1 MECLKLTNSNRPQT
15 PSEAWAAILEGNQR
29 FVTDKPAHVR
39 QDFGL
44 RKELAK
50 EQKPFAALFGCADSR
65 LSAEI
70 IFDVGLGDLFV
81 VRNAGQVIA
90 ETILGSLEYAVE
102 VLGVPLIL
110 VLGHDECGAI
120 RATMNSTEGQPM
132 PKGEFIHNLVE
143 RITPTVLAAKA
154 NGLNEIDKIT
164 AVHIKHTIDELI
176 TRSTLIAERIES
188 GKLAVVGA
196 NYKLTLGEIHEIVA
210 FGKTE

>member
-1 MECLKLTNSNRPQT
+1 MGCLDLPRTNRPET
-15 PSEAWAAILEGNQR
+15 PAQAWEAMLEGNQR
-29 FVTDKPAHVR
+29 FVSDKPSHVR

-44 RKELAK
+44 RTELAK
-50 EQKPFAALFGCADSR
+50 EQKPFAALFGCSDSR

-120 RATMNSTEGQPM
+120 RTTMNSAEGQILPA
-132 PKGEFIHNLVE
+132 GEFIKNLVD
-143 RITPTVLAAKA
+143 RISPTVNAAKA
-154 NGLNEIDKIT
+154 NGL
-164 AVHIKHTIDELI
+164 HQIDEITDLHVRDTINELI
-176 TRSTLIAERIES
+176 ARSTLIAERIES

-196 NYKLTLGEIHEIVA
+196 NYKLTLGEIQEIVTI
-210 FGKTE
+210 GNTK

>member
-1 MECLKLTNSNRPQT
+1 MLD
-15 PSEAWAAILEGNQR
+15 GNQR
-29 FVTDKPAHVR
+29 FVTDNPSHVR

-44 RKELAK
+44 RTELAK
-50 EQKPFAALFGCADSR
+50 EQKPFAALFGCSDSR

-120 RATMNSTEGQPM
+120 RATMNSTEGQVM
-132 PKGEFIHNLVE
+132 PQGEFIHNLVE

-154 NGLNEIDKIT
+154 SGLNEIDQIT
-164 AVHIKHTIDELI
+164 ALHIKDTINELI
-176 TRSTLIAERIES
+176 ARSALIAERIES

-196 NYKLTLGEIHEIVA
+196 NYKLTLGEIHEIVTI
-210 FGKTE
+210 GNTK

>member
-1 MECLKLTNSNRPQT
+1 MTRSNRPRT
-15 PSEAWAAILEGNQR
+15 PAEAWQAMLDGNQR
-29 FVTDKPAHVR
+29 FVTDNPSHVR

-44 RKELAK
+44 RTELAK
-50 EQKPFAALFGCADSR
+50 EQKPFAALFGCSDSR

-120 RATMNSTEGQPM
+120 RATMNSTEGQVM
-132 PKGEFIHNLVE
+132 PQGEFIHNLVE

-154 NGLNEIDKIT
+154 SGLNEIDQIT
-164 AVHIKHTIDELI
+164 ALHIKDTINELI
-176 TRSTLIAERIES
+176 ARSTLIAERIES

-196 NYKLTLGEIHEIVA
+196 NYKLTLGEIQEIVTI
-210 FGKTE
+210 GNTK

>member
-1 MECLKLTNSNRPQT
+1 MECHKLTKSNRPQT
-15 PSEAWAAILEGNQR
+15 PAEAWAAILEGNQR

-44 RKELAK
+44 RQELAK

-196 NYKLTLGEIHEIVA
+196 NYKLALGEIQEIA
-210 FGKTE
+210 TIGQTK

>member
-1 MECLKLTNSNRPQT
+1 MNNSPRPQT
-15 PSEAWAAILEGNQR
+15 PAEAWQAMLAGNQR
-29 FVTDKPAHVR
+29 FVTDSPLHLR

-50 EQKPFAALFGCADSR
+50 EQKPFAALFGCSDSR

-70 IFDVGLGDLFV
+70 IFDVSLGDLFV

-120 RATMNSTEGQPM
+120 RTTMNSVEGQALPE
-132 PKGEFIHNLVE
+132 GEFIHNLVQ
-143 RITPTVLAAKA
+143 RISPTVEAANA
-154 NGLNEIDKIT
+154 NGLHQIDQIT
-164 AVHIKHTIDELI
+164 DLHVRDTINELI
-176 TRSTLIAERIES
+176 ARSTLIASRIES

-196 NYKLTLGEIHEIVA
+196 NYKLTLGEIHEIVTI
-210 FGKTE
+210 GNTQ

>member
-1 MECLKLTNSNRPQT
+1 MNNSTRAQT
-15 PSEAWAAILEGNQR
+15 PTEAWQTMLAGNHR
-29 FVTDKPAHVR
+29 FVTDSPLHLR

-50 EQKPFAALFGCADSR
+50 EQKPFAALFGCSDSR

-70 IFDVGLGDLFV
+70 IFDVSLGDLFV

-102 VLGVPLIL
+102 VLGVPLVL

-120 RATMNSTEGQPM
+120 RKTMDSVEGKSVPE
-132 PKGEFIHNLVE
+132 GEFIHNLVN
-143 RITPTVLAAKA
+143 RISPTVEAANA
-154 NGLNEIDKIT
+154 SGM
-164 AVHIKHTIDELI
+164 HQIDEITDLHVRDTINELI
-176 TRSTLIAERIES
+176 ARSTLIASRIES

-196 NYKLTLGEIHEIVA
+196 NYKLTLGEIHEIVTI
-210 FGKTE
+210 GNTK

>member
-1 MECLKLTNSNRPQT
+1 MARSNRPET
-15 PSEAWAAILEGNQR
+15 PAQAWEAMLEGNQR
-29 FVTDKPAHVR
+29 FVSDKPSHVR

-44 RKELAK
+44 RTELAK
-50 EQKPFAALFGCADSR
+50 EQKPFAALFGCSDSR

-120 RATMNSTEGQPM
+120 RTTMNSTEGQALPA
-132 PKGEFIHNLVE
+132 GEFIQNLVN
-143 RITPTVLAAKA
+143 RITPTVNAAKA
-154 NGLNEIDKIT
+154 NGL
-164 AVHIKHTIDELI
+164 HQIDEITDLHVRDTINELI
-176 TRSTLIAERIES
+176 ARSSLIAERIES

-196 NYKLTLGEIHEIVA
+196 NYKLTLGEVQEIVTI
-210 FGKTE
+210 GKTQ

>member
-1 MECLKLTNSNRPQT
+1 MLD
-15 PSEAWAAILEGNQR
+15 GNQR
-29 FVTDKPAHVR
+29 FVTDKPSHVR

-44 RKELAK
+44 RTELAK
-50 EQKPFAALFGCADSR
+50 EQKPFAALFGCSDSR

-120 RATMNSTEGQPM
+120 RATMNSTEGQVM
-132 PKGEFIHNLVE
+132 PQGEFIHNLVE

-154 NGLNEIDKIT
+154 NGLNEIDQIT
-164 AVHIKHTIDELI
+164 ALHIKDTINELI
-176 TRSTLIAERIES
+176 ARSALIAERIES

-196 NYKLTLGEIHEIVA
+196 NYKLTLGEVQEIVTI
-210 FGKTE
+210 GKTQ

>member
-1 MECLKLTNSNRPQT
+1 MTKSNRPQT
-15 PSEAWAAILEGNQR
+15 PAEAWAAILEGNQR

-44 RKELAK
+44 RQELAK

-196 NYKLTLGEIHEIVA
+196 NYKLALGEIQEIA
-210 FGKTE
+210 TIGQTK

>member
-1 MECLKLTNSNRPQT
+1 MGCLDLPKTNRPET
-15 PSEAWAAILEGNQR
+15 PAQAWEAMLEGNQR
-29 FVTDKPAHVR
+29 FVSDKPSHVR

-44 RKELAK
+44 RTELAK
-50 EQKPFAALFGCADSR
+50 EQKPFAALFGCSDSR

-120 RATMNSTEGQPM
+120 RTTMNSAEGQILPA
-132 PKGEFIHNLVE
+132 GEFIKNLVD
-143 RITPTVLAAKA
+143 RISPTVNAAKA
-154 NGLNEIDKIT
+154 NGL
-164 AVHIKHTIDELI
+164 HQIDEITDLHVRDTINELI
-176 TRSTLIAERIES
+176 ARSTLIAERIES

-196 NYKLTLGEIHEIVA
+196 NYKLTLGEIQEIVTI
-210 FGKTE
+210 GNTK

>member
-1 MECLKLTNSNRPQT
+1 M
-15 PSEAWAAILEGNQR
+15 LEGNQR
-29 FVTDKPAHVR
+29 FVSDKPSHVR

-44 RKELAK
+44 RTELAK
-50 EQKPFAALFGCADSR
+50 EQKPFAALFGCSDSR

-120 RATMNSTEGQPM
+120 RTTMNSAEGQTLPA
-132 PKGEFIHNLVE
+132 GEFIKNLVD
-143 RITPTVLAAKA
+143 RIS
-154 NGLNEIDKIT
+154 NGL
-164 AVHIKHTIDELI
+164 HQIDEITDLHVRDTINELI
-176 TRSTLIAERIES
+176 ARSTLIAERIES

-196 NYKLTLGEIHEIVA
+196 NYKLTLGEIQEIVTI
-210 FGKTE
+210 GNTK

>member
-1 MECLKLTNSNRPQT
+1 MNKSKKPQT
-15 PSEAWAAILEGNQR
+15 PSESWQSLLEGNQR
-29 FVTDKPAHVR
+29 FVSDNPAHLR

-44 RKELAK
+44 RSELAK
-50 EQKPFAALFGCADSR
+50 EQKPFAALFGCSDSR

-90 ETILGSLEYAVE
+90 DTVLGSLEYAVE

-120 RATMNSTEGQPM
+120 RATIDSTEGHTM
-132 PKGEFIHNLVE
+132 PHGEFIRMLVE
-143 RITPTVLAAKA
+143 SIAPTVIAAKTL
-154 NGLNEIDKIT
+154 GFYQIDQITDLHVRHTINEI
-164 AVHIKHTIDELI
+164 I
-176 TRSTLIAERIES
+176 TRSSLIAERIES

-196 NYKLTLGEIHEIVA
+196 NYKLTMGEIQEIVT
-210 FGKTE
+210 FGITK

>member
-15 PSEAWAAILEGNQR
+15 PGESWKELLEGNQR
-29 FVTDKPAHVR
+29 FVSDTPAHQR

-44 RKELAK
+44 RTELAK
-50 EQKPFAALFGCADSR
+50 EQKPFAALFGCSDSR

-176 TRSTLIAERIES
+176 ARSTLIAERIES

-196 NYKLTLGEIHEIVA
+196 NYKLALGEIQEIA
-210 FGKTE
+210 TIGQTK

>member
-1 MECLKLTNSNRPQT
+1 MTRSNRPQT
-15 PSEAWAAILEGNQR
+15 PAEAWAAMLDGNQR
-29 FVTDKPAHVR
+29 FVTDNPSHVR

-44 RKELAK
+44 RTELAK
-50 EQKPFAALFGCADSR
+50 EQKPFAALFGCSDSR

-120 RATMNSTEGQPM
+120 RATMNSTEGQVM
-132 PKGEFIHNLVE
+132 PQGEFIHNLVE

-154 NGLNEIDKIT
+154 SGLNEIDQIT
-164 AVHIKHTIDELI
+164 ALHIKDTINELI
-176 TRSTLIAERIES
+176 ARSALIAERIES

-196 NYKLTLGEIHEIVA
+196 NYKLTLGEIHEIVTI
-210 FGKTE
+210 GNTK

>member
-1 MECLKLTNSNRPQT
+1 MSNSSRPQT
-15 PSEAWAAILEGNQR
+15 PPESWAALIEGNQR
-29 FVTDKPAHVR
+29 FVTDNPAHAS

-44 RKELAK
+44 RSELAK
-50 EQKPFAALFGCADSR
+50 EQKPFAALFGCSDSR

-120 RATMNSTEGQPM
+120 RATMNSAEGQAM

-143 RITPTVLAAKA
+143 RIAPTVLAAKA
-154 NGLNEIDKIT
+154 KGLNQIDEIT
-164 AVHIKHTIDELI
+164 ALHIKDTISELMS
-176 TRSTLIAERIES
+176 RSSLIAERIES

-210 FGKTE
+210 FGKTK

>member
-1 MECLKLTNSNRPQT
+1 MNNPVNLET
-15 PSEAWAAILEGNQR
+15 PAAAWSAMREGNRR
-29 FVTDKPAHVR
+29 FISDSPAHAR

-44 RKELAK
+44 RTELAK
-50 EQKPFAALFGCADSR
+50 EQRPFAALFGCSDSR

-81 VRNAGQVIA
+81 VRNAGQIIA

-120 RATMNSTEGQPM
+120 RTTMNSVEGQLLP
-132 PKGEFIHNLVE
+132 PGEFIQNLVN
-143 RITPTVLAAKA
+143 RMTPTVLAAKA
-154 NGLNEIDKIT
+154 NGF
-164 AVHIKHTIDELI
+164 HQIDEI
-176 TRSTLIAERIES
+176 TDLHVRDTIKELVDRSSLIAEKIES

-196 NYKLTLGEIHEIVA
+196 NYKLTLGEIHEIVVI
-210 FGKTE
+210 GNIE

>member
-1 MECLKLTNSNRPQT
+1 LAKSNRPET
-15 PSEAWAAILEGNQR
+15 PAEAWEAMLEGNHR
-29 FVTDKPAHVR
+29 FVADKPSHVR

-44 RKELAK
+44 RTELAK
-50 EQKPFAALFGCADSR
+50 EQKPFAALFGCSDSR

-120 RATMNSTEGQPM
+120 RTTMNSAEGQTLPA
-132 PKGEFIHNLVE
+132 GEFIQNLVD
-143 RITPTVLAAKA
+143 RITPTVNAAKA
-154 NGLNEIDKIT
+154 NGL
-164 AVHIKHTIDELI
+164 HQIDEITDLHVRDTINELI
-176 TRSTLIAERIES
+176 ARSRLIAERIES

-196 NYKLTLGEIHEIVA
+196 NYKLTLGEIQEIVTI
-210 FGKTE
+210 GQTK

>member
-1 MECLKLTNSNRPQT
+1 MVRPQLIRPET
-15 PSEAWAAILEGNQR
+15 PDQAWHALIEGNHR
-29 FVTDKPAHVR
+29 FVSGAPAHPR
-39 QDFGL
+39 QDIDH
-44 RKELAK
+44 LAGQVEK
-50 EQKPFAALFGCADSR
+50 QKPFAALFGCSDSR

-120 RATMNSTEGQPM
+120 RATMDANEGKLQSQ
-132 PKGEFIHNLVE
+132 GEFIHNLVD
-143 RITPTVLAAKA
+143 RITPTLLEAKSQ
-154 NGLNEIDKIT
+154 GFHEIDEIT
-164 AVHIKHTIDELI
+164 DLHVRDTISEMI
-176 TRSTLIAERIES
+176 SRSTLIQNRIES

-196 NYKLTLGEIHEIVA
+196 NYVLQLGEVHQIQAVGNIE
-210 FGKTE
+210 

>member
-1 MECLKLTNSNRPQT
+1 MECHKLTKSNRPQT
-15 PSEAWAAILEGNQR
+15 PAEAWAAILEGNQR

-44 RKELAK
+44 RQELAK

-154 NGLNEIDKIT
+154 YGLNEIDEIT

-176 TRSTLIAERIES
+176 ARSTLIAERIES

-196 NYKLTLGEIHEIVA
+196 NYKLALGEIQEIA
-210 FGKTE
+210 TIGQTR

>member
-1 MECLKLTNSNRPQT
+1 MGCLDLPRTNRPQT
-15 PSEAWAAILEGNQR
+15 PAEAWEAMLEGNQR
-29 FVTDKPAHVR
+29 FVTDKPAHLR

-44 RKELAK
+44 RTELAK
-50 EQKPFAALFGCADSR
+50 EQKPFAALFGCSDSR

-120 RATMNSTEGQPM
+120 RTTMNSAEGQTLPA
-132 PKGEFIHNLVE
+132 GEFIKNLVD
-143 RITPTVLAAKA
+143 RITPTVSAAKA
-154 NGLNEIDKIT
+154 NGL
-164 AVHIKHTIDELI
+164 HQIDEITDLHVRDTINELI
-176 TRSTLIAERIES
+176 ARSSLIAERIES

-196 NYKLTLGEIHEIVA
+196 NYKLTLGEIQEIVA
-210 FGKTE
+210 FGNTK

>member
-1 MECLKLTNSNRPQT
+1 MNNSPRPQT
-15 PSEAWAAILEGNQR
+15 PAAAWQAMLAGNQR
-29 FVTDKPAHVR
+29 FVTDSPLHLR

-50 EQKPFAALFGCADSR
+50 EQRPYAALFGCSDSR

-70 IFDVGLGDLFV
+70 IFDVSLGDLFV

-120 RATMNSTEGQPM
+120 RSTMNSVEGQALPE
-132 PKGEFIHNLVE
+132 GEFIHNLVQ
-143 RITPTVLAAKA
+143 RISPTVEAANA
-154 NGLNEIDKIT
+154 NGLHQIDQIT
-164 AVHIKHTIDELI
+164 DLHVRDTINELI
-176 TRSTLIAERIES
+176 ARSTLIASRIES

-196 NYKLTLGEIHEIVA
+196 NYKLTLGEIQEIVTI
-210 FGKTE
+210 GNTK